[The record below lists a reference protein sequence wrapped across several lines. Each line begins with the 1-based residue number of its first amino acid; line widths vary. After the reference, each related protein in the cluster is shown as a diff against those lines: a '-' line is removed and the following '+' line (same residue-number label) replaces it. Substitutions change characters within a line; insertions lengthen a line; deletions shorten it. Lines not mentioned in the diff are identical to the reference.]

1 MMMLMSV
8 IGAEQ
13 LAKKVVAPEITVE
26 GSNGLMITL
35 IVFLTIN
42 IVALIAKYFF
52 DRALKAHDVKIGRKV
67 SITALAIKTE
77 ADLFIKLESL
87 KSFQKGEAHDM
98 LDAIIE
104 IENSLGS
111 SRLFICKD
119 LMKLTNDCLDYFKKV
134 VANFSEKD
142 IRKEKQFT
150 DKFCSMYYGE

>member
-1 MMMLMSV
+1 MMVLMNV

-13 LAKKVVAPEITVE
+13 LAKNVVAPGSAVDE
-26 GSNGLMITL
+26 SNGLMITL
-35 IVFLTIN
+35 IVFLIVN
-42 IVALIAKYFF
+42 IFALIAKYFF
-52 DRALKAHDVKIGRKV
+52 DRALKKQDIKIGRKV

-77 ADLFIKLESL
+77 ADLFIKLENL
-87 KSFQKGEAHDM
+87 KSFQKSEAHEM
-98 LDAIIE
+98 LDAIID

-142 IRKEKQFT
+142 IRKEKRFT
-150 DKFCSMYYGE
+150 EKFCSLYYGG